1 MQRECVSAGSGALLQ
16 SMRRRSRCLAALFTA
31 WLALTI
37 VEPAVVH
44 ACPVHNAESVPAEAH
59 GHAGHEAPPSQPAA
73 GSHCLCLG
81 DCTSGAGV
89 SLPSAVT
96 TLTAETAVEARDT
109 GLPDHAY
116 VPVAVAH
123 GIPFANGPPAV

>member
-1 MQRECVSAGSGALLQ
+1 
-16 SMRRRSRCLAALFTA
+16 MRRLSRSLAALFTA
-31 WLALTI
+31 WLALAL
-37 VEPAVVH
+37 VEPAVLH
-44 ACPVHNAESVPAEAH
+44 ACPVHDTGSVPAETH
-59 GHAGHEAPPSQPAA
+59 GHVGHEAPPSQPAA

-81 DCTSGAGV
+81 DCTSVAGV

-96 TLTAETAVEARDT
+96 TLTAETIVEARDT

-123 GIPFANGPPAV
+123 AIPFANGPPTA